1 MDSLYPMQKV
11 STWARSYLR
20 AAVEHLGF
28 WADIVA
34 PYEFEPGAVR
44 NVAFR
49 PYLLLGRAGLEA
61 AAHGLWLL
69 TSESDDE
76 CISRHVRLMHRDFNL
91 HRTALRAGGEDYSL
105 VDELISDLE
114 IRAAGLSPAPNPKEL
129 PPSYAALVRHAA
141 KHCGGDENRWAYF
154 WNAASGAAHGQNWFS
169 LEGYALTFKEEYE
182 PGHFRVITS
191 PEPEFVTATIG
202 AAADALQEATYRWI
216 AHAGY
221 DVALMEQATR
231 EVFERMPKK
240 DVGPSV
246 L

>member
-1 MDSLYPMQKV
+1 MYQIRSSALVLQRLVDPMAGGSALATVDSLYPMQKV

-114 IRAAGLSPAPNPKEL
+114 IRAAGLSPRAQPERVAAEL
-129 PPSYAALVRHAA
+129 CRARPARRQALR
-141 KHCGGDENRWAYF
+141 R
-154 WNAASGAAHGQNWFS
+154 
-169 LEGYALTFKEEYE
+169 
-182 PGHFRVITS
+182 
-191 PEPEFVTATIG
+191 
-202 AAADALQEATYRWI
+202 
-216 AHAGY
+216 
-221 DVALMEQATR
+221 
-231 EVFERMPKK
+231 
-240 DVGPSV
+240 
-246 L
+246 